1 MDSLRVRI
9 EARDEANTTEAQD
22 RKSKNKNFLIRKMQ
36 KQLTQPAVS

>member
-9 EARDEANTTEAQD
+9 EARDEANTMEQD
-22 RKSKNKNFLIRKMQ
+22 RKSKNKNFLTKENE